1 MAAALILVA
10 LSVGLS
16 NLAAAIGIGVGGIDR
31 RTRLRVGII
40 YGLFE
45 AAMPVAGLLIG
56 HGLARSLGRATDWL
70 AAGLLILVGGA
81 SIAAAIRGRTAA
93 TPKARRATAAV
104 RRGTAAVRRGT
115 AAARR
120 ATAEARTGTAAARRG
135 TAEARAGTAE
145 ARPAGAAAR
154 PAPGDQAGILR
165 LIVTGFALS
174 LDNLAAGFAL
184 GSYQVSVLAGV
195 LAFGVISAAMS
206 LAGLEFGAR
215 IGRRAGQAGQ
225 VIGGF
230 VVAGVGVAIGVG
242 ALG

>member
-81 SIAAAIRGRTAA
+81 SIATAIRGRTAA

-104 RRGTAAVRRGT
+104 RRGTAAARRATADARAGT

-120 ATAEARTGTAAARRG
+120 ATAD
-135 TAEARAGTAE
+135 ARAGTAE
-145 ARPAGAAAR
+145 ARPAGAVAR

>member
-1 MAAALILVA
+1 MAAALIFVA

-16 NLAAAIGIGVGGIDR
+16 NLAAAIGIGVGGVDR

-56 HGLARSLGRATDWL
+56 HGLAGSLGRATDWL
-70 AAGLLILVGGA
+70 AAALLILVGGA
-81 SIAAAIRGRTAA
+81 SAAAAIRGRSA
-93 TPKARRATAAV
+93 
-104 RRGTAAVRRGT
+104 
-115 AAARR
+115 
-120 ATAEARTGTAAARRG
+120 ATAETRRG
-135 TAEARAGTAE
+135 TAEARPGTAE

-154 PAPGDQAGILR
+154 PGPGDQAGILR
-165 LIVTGFALS
+165 LVVSGFALS

-184 GSYQVSVLAGV
+184 GSYLVSVLAGA